1 LQCAQRGAL
10 RQLDFESI
18 VSKRAGIDERRSD
31 R

>member
-1 LQCAQRGAL
+1 LQRAQRGTL

-18 VSKRAGIDERRSD
+18 VSKRAGIQERHSD